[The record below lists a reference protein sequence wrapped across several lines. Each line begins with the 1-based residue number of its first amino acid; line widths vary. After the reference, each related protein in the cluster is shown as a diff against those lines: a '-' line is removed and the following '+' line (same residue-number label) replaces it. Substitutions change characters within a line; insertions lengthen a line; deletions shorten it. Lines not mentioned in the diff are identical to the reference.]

1 MSTSRKLLS
10 GVGWGGVSLVV
21 VASCQVVFLAVL
33 ARLLTPADFG
43 LVAMGNICLRFLS
56 YFSQL
61 GVTPALVQKREL
73 RDDDVAAALSVSL
86 GISVLAALLAA
97 AAAPWAAQFFSMPAL
112 AGVILVLALGFPL
125 QSLGSVSTGLLRRS
139 MRFRALGIIDA
150 VAYVLGYG
158 VVGIGLAWAGHGVWA
173 LVGAAL
179 SQTFVSAALSFSAV
193 RHPLT
198 LRHSASARR
207 HFLSY
212 GGRYSLTGFCEFLSG
227 NLDALAVGKVLGDT
241 SAGLYNRTMTLANLP
256 VQQPATVITRALFPV
271 LSAAGADRQRQA
283 IGLQLSLLSVGG
295 YAFAAAATLS
305 AAAVPVVHTL
315 LGSQWVAVIP
325 VLQVFA
331 LSVGPRF
338 VTHVVGVSLDAL
350 GELRSKLMV
359 QFGCLWLMLLAV
371 VLALPHGLVA
381 MAAAVLIVEVIRMIL
396 LLAVAVRAL
405 RISASQCWL
414 TAVPLLLV
422 AAMTA
427 GAVAGVLHLM
437 PEGPHWISLLLATI
451 AAGLAIVTT
460 GALCRRWLARLDG
473 IGWVVLKLPRLARLL
488 PQHG

>member
-10 GVGWGGVSLVV
+10 GIGWGGSSMVV
-21 VASCQVVFLAVL
+21 VAASQVVFLAVL

-56 YFSQL
+56 YFSQI

-73 RDDDVAAALSVSL
+73 RDDDIAAALSVSL
-86 GISVLAALLAA
+86 GVSLLCAALAA
-97 AAAPWAAQFFSMPAL
+97 ASAPWAAQFFAMPAL
-112 AGVILVLALGFPL
+112 TGVLVVLALGFPL
-125 QSLGSVSTGLLRRS
+125 QSLGAVATGLLRRN

-179 SQTFVSAALSFSAV
+179 SQTFLTAALSFSAV
-193 RHPLT
+193 RHPLA
-198 LRHSASARR
+198 LRHSAAARR
-207 HFLSY
+207 HFFGY
-212 GGRYSLTGFCEFLSG
+212 GGRYSLIGFCEFLSG
-227 NLDALAVGKVLGDT
+227 NLDALAVGKMLGDT

-256 VQQPATVITRALFPV
+256 VQQPATVITRVLFPV
-271 LSAAGADRQRQA
+271 LSAAGSDRQRQA
-283 IGLQLSLLSVGG
+283 VGLQLSVLTVGG
-295 YAFAAAATLS
+295 YAFAVAVALS

-315 LGSQWVAVIP
+315 LGPQWVSVIP

-350 GELRSKLMV
+350 GELRAKLAI
-359 QFGCLWLMLLAV
+359 QFGCLCLMLVAV

-381 MAAAVLIVEVIRMIL
+381 MAAAVVAVEVIRMSL
-396 LLAVAVRAL
+396 LLAVAIRVL
-405 RISASQCWL
+405 RVSASQCWL
-414 TAVPLLLV
+414 TVLPMLLV
-422 AAMTA
+422 SVLTA
-427 GAVAGVLHLM
+427 GSVIGALHLV
-437 PEGPHWISLLLATI
+437 PVSAHWISLL
-451 AAGLAIVTT
+451 AAIFAAALAIITT
-460 GALCRRWLARLDG
+460 CVVCRRWLARIDG
-473 IGWVVLKLPRLARLL
+473 IGWVVLKVPRLAQLL
-488 PQHG
+488 PQRG